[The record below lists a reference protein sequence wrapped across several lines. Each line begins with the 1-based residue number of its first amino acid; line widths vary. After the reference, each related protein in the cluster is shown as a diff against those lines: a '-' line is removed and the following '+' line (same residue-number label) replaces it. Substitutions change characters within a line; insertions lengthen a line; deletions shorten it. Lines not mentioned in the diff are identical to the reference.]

1 MEAKKLKE
9 DEGNQLLP
17 ASQQIHDDDDDE
29 GYEMENS
36 KNSSDK
42 PINSNENPTIVTIEV
57 DEPSEEKNHNGLLV
71 AKKPNK
77 IQSKKNNYLRV
88 NMKDE
93 DEEEEEEEEEE
104 EKEDEEEEEEEKE
117 EEAEEEEE
125 KEDEEEEE
133 KAAEE
138 KEKEKGSELDKQDKT
153 KTKKEKIPKTD
164 LLKELQKKD
173 AEVDVEVDEG
183 STSFFGDEIQLLPR
197 HSFVKEGESPSVSA
211 PKLSTKPKSRVLL
224 LDYTATKRTES
235 SWLRT
240 CLSMVGIGIVLAK
253 IFDRKREDIG
263 IVFIVLA
270 AIYFILAYAHFQREH
285 LILSRKKSILVN
297 TWMIGFCSFFTFC
310 AYILLMAFMD
320 L

>member
-71 AKKPNK
+71 DKKPNK

-93 DEEEEEEEEEE
+93 DEEEEEEEEEK
-104 EKEDEEEEEEEKE
+104 EKEEEEEEEK
-117 EEAEEEEE
+117 
-125 KEDEEEEE
+125 D
-133 KAAEE
+133 AEE